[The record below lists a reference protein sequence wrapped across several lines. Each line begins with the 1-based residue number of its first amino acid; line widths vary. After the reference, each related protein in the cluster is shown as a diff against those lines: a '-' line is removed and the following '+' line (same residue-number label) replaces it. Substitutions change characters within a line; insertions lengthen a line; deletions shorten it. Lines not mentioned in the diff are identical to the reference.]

1 MKIIGIGDLV
11 TDYYYKDS
19 KFLGLCGG
27 MTVFNVLAN
36 LASKYET
43 YAIGMCGND
52 EEGDI
57 AINSLKVLNVN
68 VDNIK
73 RGQDH
78 TRCFHINITKDGVLS
93 KKRCPICGRK
103 KWYEDSEEMLD
114 IPKSLLAKD
123 NLFVFDTINKRNL
136 KLIKNIKSHDSKIAI
151 DIGQV
156 GKLEDCDAESII
168 EKLSGKFNLV
178 QLNERVYSFLMNK
191 FNFSKTIDINQIFES
206 DLIIITYGKNG
217 SKFVH
222 GDKVYSYNLEKPSK
236 EVDPTGAGD
245 LFLSTVI
252 KCVLENNFEI
262 NEKILDEANKQAVKN
277 TSQIVKRIGARSMV
291 EDLYKK
297 TSKKDRC
304 ICGLEIEKE
313 RKKVKKIDT
322 NLSVLKKRIEADF
335 KSNAYEEVKTMIDN
349 VDSTTVFCGTGGSY
363 AAAFYG
369 AEVVNQIKGI
379 YTEAMYPRVAMYKNM
394 NSVGNIIAFSYSGSS
409 NDIVEVLKK
418 CKKQNKYIITK
429 AKKDSKKPNLISYR
443 NPKGKAGRERGFLSI
458 EGTIVP
464 ASFFAKYYYEKEKI
478 GSDFDTFMYE
488 RLDYWN
494 NYWKDYFKT
503 NHKELKNIFKE
514 KGVIDT
520 FYGDYTTSATL
531 DLESKIVESGVY
543 RITMHEKKNFSHGR
557 FISMEHNNS
566 NVVIYFKT
574 KSVGMYEKKL
584 LKYLKENANSMI
596 MIESEYENLLGEFD
610 LLLSVQYLT
619 KYIADL
625 IDKDLSKPAYSEEAM
640 KIYRHTGKI

>member
-27 MTVFNVLAN
+27 MTVFNILAN

-57 AINSLKVLNVN
+57 AIDSLKILNVN

-73 RGQDH
+73 KNQAY

-103 KWYEDSEEMLD
+103 KWYEDSDETLD
-114 IPKSLLAKD
+114 IPKFLQEKDSL
-123 NLFVFDTINKRNL
+123 FIFDTINERNL
-136 KLIKNIKSHDSKIAI
+136 KMVENIKSYGSKIAI

-156 GKLEDCDAESII
+156 GELENYEIETI
-168 EKLSGKFNLV
+168 KEKLKGKFHLV

-191 FNFSKTIDINQIFES
+191 FNFSKTIELNQIFES
-206 DLIIITYGKNG
+206 DLIIITYGKKG
-217 SKFVH
+217 SKFIH
-222 GDKVYSYNLEKPSK
+222 ENKVYSYDLKEPSK
-236 EVDPTGAGD
+236 EIDPTGAGD
-245 LFLSTVI
+245 LFLSTI
-252 KCVLENNFEI
+252 IACVVKNKFKI
-262 NEKILDEANKQAVKN
+262 NEKIINEANQQAVKN
-277 TSQIVKRIGARSMV
+277 TSQIVKKVGARSMV
-291 EDLYKK
+291 EDLYKL
-297 TSKKDRC
+297 TPKKDKC
-304 ICGLEIEKE
+304 ICGLKIEKE

-322 NLSVLKKRIEADF
+322 NLSVLKKRVEADF
-335 KSNAYEEVKTMIDN
+335 KSNAYEEVKAMIDAIN
-349 VDSTTVFCGTGGSY
+349 STTVFCGTGGSY
-363 AAAFYG
+363 AAAFYS

-379 YTEAMYPRVAMYKNM
+379 YTEAMYPREVIYKNM
-394 NSVGNIIAFSYSGSS
+394 NCVENVIAFSYSGSS
-409 NDIVEVLKK
+409 NDIIEALKK

-429 AKKDSKKPNLISYR
+429 AKKDAKKPELISYR
-443 NPKGKAGRERGFLSI
+443 NPNGKAGRERGFLSI

-464 ASFFAKYYYEKEKI
+464 ASLFAKYYYEKENI
-478 GSDFDTFMYE
+478 GNDFDAFMYE

-503 NHKELKNIFKE
+503 NHKKLKNIFKE
-514 KGVIDT
+514 KGIIDA

-574 KSVGMYEKKL
+574 KSIGMYEKKL
-584 LKYLKENANSMI
+584 LKYLKQNANGMI
-596 MIESEYENLLGEFD
+596 MVESEYENLLGEFD
-610 LLLSVQYLT
+610 LLLAVQYLT

-625 IDKDLSKPAYSEEAM
+625 IDKDLSKPTYSEEAM